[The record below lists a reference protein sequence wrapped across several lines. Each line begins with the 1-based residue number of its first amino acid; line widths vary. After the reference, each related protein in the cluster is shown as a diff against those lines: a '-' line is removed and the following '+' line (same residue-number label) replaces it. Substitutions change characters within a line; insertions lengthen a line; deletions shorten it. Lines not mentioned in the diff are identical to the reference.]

1 MRIRQKYNFE
11 GTDRY
16 MKISNATGCGKQAH

>member
-16 MKISNATGCGKQAH
+16 MEISNATVCGNQAH